1 MYVLMVLL
9 PRVAVSM
16 VIGCTPY
23 QPLCDE
29 FEKPFVVTG
38 FEPLDLLQAILMVVK
53 TA

>member
-1 MYVLMVLL
+1 MS
-9 PRVAVSM
+9 SM

-38 FEPLDLLQAILMVVK
+38 FEPLDLLQSYTDGSK